1 MVKACLVL
9 FKFSRLLGDGD
20 DDGVKFG
27 MVGKR
32 VAIFCSG
39 ISMRIWGII
48 LIESC
53 LRWRRLVVV
62 DDARV
67 WSDRSWVLF

>member
-1 MVKACLVL
+1 MKACLV
-9 FKFSRLLGDGD
+9 FKFSRPLGDGD

-32 VAIFCSG
+32 VVIFCSR

-48 LIESC
+48 LIELPAMEKAGSG
-53 LRWRRLVVV
+53 
-62 DDARV
+62 
-67 WSDRSWVLF
+67 